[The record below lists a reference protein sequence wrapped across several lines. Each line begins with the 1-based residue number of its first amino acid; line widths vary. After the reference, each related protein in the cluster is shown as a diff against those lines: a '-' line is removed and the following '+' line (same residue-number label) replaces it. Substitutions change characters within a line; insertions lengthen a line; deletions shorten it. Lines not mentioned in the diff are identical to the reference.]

1 MPWEAL
7 AYGLLAYL
15 LGSIPFGYLLYRYR
29 EGRDIRDTGSGNIGA
44 TNVFRAAG
52 MAPAITTLLL
62 DASKGYLAV
71 YLTAHATADSQSAR
85 GAAALLVIL
94 GHVFPLFL
102 KFRGGKGVATGFG
115 AFLAIAP
122 FSALICAGIFVLVV
136 LTWRYVSLA
145 SITAAA
151 AFPLVMAAREDASP
165 LLLAAAVLGAA
176 LIVMCHRSNMQRL
189 WTGTEVQ
196 IPSRKRTPAG

>member
-122 FSALICAGIFVLVV
+122 FSALICAGIFALVV

-176 LIVMCHRSNMQRL
+176 LIVMCHRSNIQRL

>member
-71 YLTAHATADSQSAR
+71 YLTAHAAADSQSAR

-176 LIVMCHRSNMQRL
+176 LIVMCHRSNIQRL

>member
-176 LIVMCHRSNMQRL
+176 LIVMCHRSNIQRL

-196 IPSRKRTPAG
+196 IPSRKRTPAS

>member
-71 YLTAHATADSQSAR
+71 YLTAHAAADSQSAR

>member
-1 MPWEAL
+1 
-7 AYGLLAYL
+7 
-15 LGSIPFGYLLYRYR
+15 
-29 EGRDIRDTGSGNIGA
+29 
-44 TNVFRAAG
+44 

-71 YLTAHATADSQSAR
+71 YLTAHAAADSQSAR

-176 LIVMCHRSNMQRL
+176 LIVMCHRSNIQRL

-196 IPSRKRTPAG
+196 IPSRKRTPAS

>member
-71 YLTAHATADSQSAR
+71 YLTAHAAADSQSAR

-176 LIVMCHRSNMQRL
+176 LIVMCHRSNIQRL

-196 IPSRKRTPAG
+196 IPSRKRTPAS